1 MPNFRRVFVDNSYVF
16 ITVAINNRSRKL
28 LTDYITELKSALKTV
43 KNQTQFEI
51 HAIAIMPE
59 HFHMIIRPHCITDYP
74 KIVSLIKIN
83 FTKSLPHDLK
93 AELSNEVSI
102 SKTKKRESGVWQRR
116 FYEHTI
122 RNESDLNHLTDYIHF
137 NPVKHGLVDKASE
150 WKYSSFMKFV
160 ENGYYDI
167 NWCDFI
173 ELKDY
178 H

>member
-1 MPNFRRVFVDNSYVF
+1 MPNFRRVFVENSYVF
-16 ITVAINNRSRKL
+16 ITVAINNRHRKL
-28 LTDYITELKSALKTV
+28 LTNYIAELKLVLKAV
-43 KNQTQFEI
+43 KTQIQFEL

-59 HFHMIIRPHCITDYP
+59 HFHMIIRPGSTADYP

-83 FTKSLPHDLK
+83 FTKSLPRELK

-122 RNESDLNHLTDYIHF
+122 RSESDLNHLTDYIHY
-137 NPVKHGLVDKASE
+137 NPVKHKLVEKPSE
-150 WKYSSFMKFV
+150 WKYSSFIRFV
-160 ENGYYDI
+160 ENGFYDI
-167 NWCDFI
+167 NWCDFT